1 MNSLSNHWTKKELK
15 IYILIL
21 CASADSTVCDKEIDL
36 IKSKTDS
43 ETFEKMF
50 QQFSNDTEEES
61 LEKIDDAIQLH
72 EYSEME
78 LAEFRK
84 EIHEIFLTDQK
95 LDRKESNLD
104 RILDNILY

>member
-21 CASADSTVCDKEIDL
+21 CANADSSECKEEIDL
-36 IKSKTDS
+36 IKSKTDA
-43 ETFEKMF
+43 ETYEKMHK
-50 QQFSNDTEEES
+50 QFSSATEEES
-61 LEKIDDAIQLH
+61 LEKIDDVIQTH

-78 LAEFRK
+78 LAQFRK
-84 EIHEIFLTDQK
+84 EIYEVFLTDQK
-95 LDRKESNLD
+95 LDRKETNLD